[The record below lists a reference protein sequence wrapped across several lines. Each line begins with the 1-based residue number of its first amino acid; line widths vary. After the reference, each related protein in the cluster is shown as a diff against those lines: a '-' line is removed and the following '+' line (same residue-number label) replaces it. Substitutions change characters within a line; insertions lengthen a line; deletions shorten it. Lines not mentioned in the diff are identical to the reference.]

1 MSERRIAGLYC
12 REVLAFLPDFLD
24 GELPPDRK
32 ARVEEHLRGCDWCER
47 FGGEYAEAVEAL
59 RRTLAEAPPV
69 PDALR
74 QRLRTRLDSER
85 A

>member
-12 REVLAFLPDFLD
+12 REVLASLPDFLD
-24 GELPPDRK
+24 GELPPDHK
-32 ARVEEHLRGCDWCER
+32 NRVEEHLCGCDWCER
-47 FGGEYAEAVEAL
+47 FGGEYAGAVEAL

-69 PDALR
+69 PDELR
-74 QRLRTRLDSER
+74 RRLRERLAEKR